1 MEEDNFGNRNGGSRG
16 DPGYFVKN
24 MSWNDKKTNRTVR
37 SGCTAN
43 STSPEILNAIET
55 DAPIVYNGRKH
66 VGLQNIRKRL
76 QLLYGSEAS
85 VTFFNMDENFG
96 AVVEVRLPGRV

>member
-1 MEEDNFGNRNGGSRG
+1 
-16 DPGYFVKN
+16 
-24 MSWNDKKTNRTVR
+24 MSKICHGMTKKRTEPCGLQ